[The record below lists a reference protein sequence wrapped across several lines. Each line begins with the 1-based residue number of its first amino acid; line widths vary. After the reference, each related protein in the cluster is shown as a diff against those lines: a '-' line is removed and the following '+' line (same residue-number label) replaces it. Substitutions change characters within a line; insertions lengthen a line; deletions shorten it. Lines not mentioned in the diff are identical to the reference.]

1 MASIEMK
8 PIKPEETNETKESD
22 EGKKEQEMKD
32 KQYEIAKNKMHEA
45 FKAYKRHL
53 SNEPPRQK
61 IDQNSAHEDDFYYPE
76 KIEWDNQKKKLFD
89 DAKAS
94 HDIVKKHED
103 DRKTKA
109 ANRAALKT
117 SGFFGLG
124 AKRKVKGPDGESIVL
139 EGGRKTRKHKK
150 RRKHK
155 KHRRTKRKHRRT
167 KRKHHKKKRKTR
179 KHKKKV
185 VKRKRR

>member
-8 PIKPEETNETKESD
+8 SRTKESD

-32 KQYEIAKNKMHEA
+32 KQYELAKNKMHIA
-45 FKAYKRHL
+45 FKKYKTHL
-53 SNEPPRQK
+53 SNEPLPQK
-61 IDQNSAHEDDFYYPE
+61 IDQGSAHEDDFYYPE

-89 DAKAS
+89 DATSNWK
-94 HDIVKKHED
+94 DVKDHED
-103 DRKTKA
+103 NRETNA
-109 ANRAALKT
+109 ANRAAQKT
-117 SGFFGLG
+117 SSWFFGLG
-124 AKRKVKGPDGESIVL
+124 KKKKSVGPDGESIVL

-155 KHRRTKRKHRRT
+155 KHRRTKRKHHRT